1 MAQPN
6 PSVDELEAREE
17 QLFRTG
23 PLSVLTS
30 SVKSNTQ
37 ARAERRERSACFF
50 FVRSA
55 AAQPALSRP
64 RPPILLLFVSAP
76 LASPPPPPPL
86 SQILVNLRNNHKLLG
101 RVKAF
106 DRHCNL
112 LLEGVREF
120 YSEAPR
126 DAATGR
132 KARGAPVMKDRYL
145 PKLFVRGD
153 SVILV
158 VRNPK

>member
-1 MAQPN
+1 MFF
-6 PSVDELEAREE
+6 
-17 QLFRTG
+17 FRPLGRRSTR
-23 PLSVLTS
+23 PLSTSPPYTPLICLRPSRLT
-30 SVKSNTQ
+30 
-37 ARAERRERSACFF
+37 
-50 FVRSA
+50 
-55 AAQPALSRP
+55 
-64 RPPILLLFVSAP
+64 
-76 LASPPPPPPL
+76 PPPPHPPL

>member
-1 MAQPN
+1 
-6 PSVDELEAREE
+6 
-17 QLFRTG
+17 
-23 PLSVLTS
+23 
-30 SVKSNTQ
+30 
-37 ARAERRERSACFF
+37 
-50 FVRSA
+50 
-55 AAQPALSRP
+55 
-64 RPPILLLFVSAP
+64 
-76 LASPPPPPPL
+76 
-86 SQILVNLRNNHKLLG
+86 
-101 RVKAF
+101 VKAF

-126 DAATGR
+126 DEKTG
-132 KARGAPVMKDRYL
+132 KKTKGAPVMKDRYL